1 VSGILSAFEGGYPAN
16 PVISGAA
23 SVNEVLTASSAT
35 AAAWQLG
42 MVRQAATPAGG
53 VALVNGTPNILTWT
67 TPNDGLIHRFTV
79 FAVVTVTVNMVGGD
93 TDVGFTAPDGTICG
107 HSLIGGGATVGFDG
121 NLSPNTWLCEANTSV
136 LVLQGSA
143 LTGGAAKIWAEIWG
157 S

>member
-1 VSGILSAFEGGYPAN
+1 MPLFPSQQA
-16 PVISGAA
+16 
-23 SVNEVLTASSAT
+23 LT
-35 AAAWQLG
+35 L
-42 MVRQAATPAGG
+42 QAATPVAG

-67 TPNDGLIHRFTV
+67 PPNDGKLHRFTV
-79 FAVVTVTVNMVGGD
+79 FAVVTATVTMVGGD
-93 TDVGFTAPDGTICG
+93 TDVGFTAPDGTVCG